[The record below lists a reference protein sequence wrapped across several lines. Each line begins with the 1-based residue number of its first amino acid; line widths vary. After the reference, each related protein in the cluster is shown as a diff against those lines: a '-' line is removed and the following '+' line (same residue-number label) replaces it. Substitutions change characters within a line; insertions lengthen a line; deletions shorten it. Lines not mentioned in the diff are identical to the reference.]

1 MRSPHLAALS
11 VIDAQGRHV
20 SLLND
25 IPEPIHHHSYATIHV
40 GKRRYHCNNPGCN
53 KSFTTSSSHLSRHKR
68 IHTGERNFHCLYP
81 GCPSRFSRQDNM
93 MQHYRTHMA
102 PRSRRKQHHPYP
114 YPSSSPES
122 TSSIHTRGTTI
133 HKMIMAPV
141 PLKHAFICSDALYT
155 VYRPCSPP
163 LPSPPLSPPP
173 PSLYRNS
180 SLFSATPPPRT
191 LEPAIESSPLIHSPL
206 KHHHDKHIP
215 SSSSSS
221 FPTTSNLALH
231 RHALKSFG

>member
-1 MRSPHLAALS
+1 MP
-11 VIDAQGRHV
+11 
-20 SLLND
+20 
-25 IPEPIHHHSYATIHV
+25 
-40 GKRRYHCNNPGCN
+40 
-53 KSFTTSSSHLSRHKR
+53 SSSHLSRHKR

-102 PRSRRKQHHPYP
+102 PRSRRKHHPYP

-122 TSSIHTRGTTI
+122 TSSSIHTRGATI
-133 HKMIMAPV
+133 HKMVMAPV

-163 LPSPPLSPPP
+163 LPSPPLSPPLP
-173 PSLYRNS
+173 LS
-180 SLFSATPPPRT
+180 SKQQQPILFSASTPPPPST
-191 LEPAIESSPLIHSPL
+191 LEPAIESSPLVHSPL
-206 KHHHDKHIP
+206 KNHDKHIP
-215 SSSSSS
+215 SSSS
-221 FPTTSNLALH
+221 FPTTPNLALH